1 MAKLFFSYSHKDE
14 ALRDELQ
21 THLEMLKRSGAIET
35 WHDRMIP
42 AGDELDIAIDQ
53 KMEEADVILL
63 LVSSDFLASKYC
75 FDVEV
80 KRAMERH
87 EAGTARVIPVILRP
101 CDWKHAPFHNLL
113 AAPKDGREIT
123 MWPNR
128 DQAFLDVVTQIRSAL
143 AVVPPKPTPP
153 EQYQGFHDPSVIFSQ
168 VFGQR
173 SSNLRLKK
181 TFTDAD
187 KDRFM
192 DDAFDYMA
200 KFFEG
205 SLDELQKRNQGIE
218 GRFKRIDAQCFTA
231 VIYQNGDSVARCAIR
246 HGGSTAFKSGIAYSH
261 DDRGSG
267 IGSNSFNEM
276 LSLEVGEQALSL
288 KSMGVS
294 SYMGGLERE
303 SLSFEGASE
312 LYWTKLI
319 EPLQR

>member
-14 ALRDELQ
+14 TLRDELQ
-21 THLEMLKRSGAIET
+21 TQLESLKRSGAIET

-42 AGDELDIAIDQ
+42 VGDELDGAINE

-101 CDWKHAPFHNLL
+101 CDWHHAPFAKLL

-128 DQAFLDVVTQIRSAL
+128 DQAFLDVVTQIRAALPDTALPGRSDVSVTVQPSAF
-143 AVVPPKPTPP
+143 TP
-153 EQYQGFHDPSVIFSQ
+153 
-168 VFGQR
+168 R

-218 GRFKRIDAQCFTA
+218 GRFKHIDAHCFTA
-231 VIYQNGDSVARCAIR
+231 VIYQSGDSVARCAIR
-246 HGGSTAFKSGIAYSH
+246 HGGSSRFESGIAYSQ
-261 DDRGSG
+261 DDCGSG
-267 IGSNSFNEM
+267 SSSRSFNEM

-288 KSMGVS
+288 KSMGMS
-294 SYMGGLERE
+294 SYMSGGERE
-303 SLSFEGASE
+303 SLSFEGAAE
-312 LYWTKLI
+312 LYWAKLI